1 MKSLHELEE
10 LAKEYTFKNY
20 RVQNHQTSLVEKA
33 FIDGYDKAMRSYSIE
48 IKALIEKE
56 QRAALKVVDYKQ
68 AIFKLQ
74 GDFEMLKDQEKEI
87 EDSKIEKDLIFLHE
101 MKQRAINAFDKRD
114 ISEKEM
120 LFTMIDDWVHELRL
134 KRASAKTGA

>member
-1 MKSLHELEE
+1 M
-10 LAKEYTFKNY
+10 
-20 RVQNHQTSLVEKA
+20 
-33 FIDGYDKAMRSYSIE
+33 
-48 IKALIEKE
+48 IEKE